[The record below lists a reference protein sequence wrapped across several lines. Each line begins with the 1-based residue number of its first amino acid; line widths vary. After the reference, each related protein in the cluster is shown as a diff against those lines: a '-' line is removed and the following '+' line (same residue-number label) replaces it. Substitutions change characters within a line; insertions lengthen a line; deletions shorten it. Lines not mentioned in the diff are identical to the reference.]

1 MIMSKVRLGIMGFG
15 EIGRHIYR
23 LCMEDDLF
31 EVVAISDYGKPD
43 ILAYLLEAEVK
54 GRVKVTL
61 EDGNFI
67 NSPAGR
73 ARIVTGGKP
82 GDVPWDIF
90 DVDVVIDA
98 TGIFKYRAE
107 LEKHLNAGAPHVVL
121 STLPEDEIDRIVV
134 MGVND
139 QAIDLNDRIVSAGSA
154 TTTATA
160 LMLKFFNEKF
170 GVDYAMLTTVHSYTS
185 DQPLRDKAGVD
196 FRRSRSAAE
205 NIIPNVTPT
214 PRWIPTIL
222 PEFKGKIEGTA
233 LNVPI
238 PNGSLLDLT
247 MIFQN
252 SDVTIEQVN
261 EVMYA
266 AAARLPKLVQVAED
280 PIVSSDVINN
290 RHSLIFD
297 KLATMKSQGRMIKT
311 LVWYHTALA
320 QACRILDVIRTYHM
334 LQEKTEKGG
343 AQ

>member
-1 MIMSKVRLGIMGFG
+1 M
-15 EIGRHIYR
+15 
-23 LCMEDDLF
+23 F

-54 GRVKVTL
+54 GKVKVTL
-61 EDGNFI
+61 EEGNFI

-73 ARIVTGGKP
+73 ARVVTGGKP

-98 TGIFKYRAE
+98 TGIFKSKKD
-107 LEKHLNAGAPHVVL
+107 LEKHLKAGAPHVVL
-121 STLPEDEIDRIVV
+121 STLPEEEIDRIVV
-134 MGVND
+134 MGVNENS
-139 QAIDLNDRIVSAGSA
+139 IDLNDKIVSAGSA
-154 TTTATA
+154 TTNATA
-160 LMLKFFNEKF
+160 LMLKFFDEKF

-196 FRRSRSAAE
+196 YRRSRSAAE
-205 NIIPNVTPT
+205 NIIPNETPT

-222 PEFKGKIEGTA
+222 PKFAGRIEGTA

-247 MIFQN
+247 MIFKN
-252 SDVTIEQVN
+252 NEVTIDQVN
-261 EVMYA
+261 ETMYDA
-266 AAARLPKLVQVAED
+266 ANKLPGLIQVAED

-290 RHSLIFD
+290 RHAVIFD
-297 KLATMKSQGRMIKT
+297 KLATMKSQGKMIKT

-320 QACRILDVIRTYHM
+320 QACRILDVIRTYHN
-334 LQEKTEKGG
+334 LQEKTAKGG
-343 AQ
+343 SK

>member
-1 MIMSKVRLGIMGFG
+1 MSKVRLGIMGFG

-23 LCMEDDLF
+23 LCMEDDMF

-67 NSPAGR
+67 NSAAGR

-82 GDVPWDIF
+82 GDIPWDIF
-90 DVDVVIDA
+90 DVDVVVDA
-98 TGIFKYRAE
+98 TGIFKTRRD
-107 LEKHLNAGAPHVVL
+107 LEKHLKAGAPHVVL

-134 MGVND
+134 MGVNEHT
-139 QAIDLNDRIVSAGSA
+139 IDLNDKIVSAGSA
-154 TTTATA
+154 TTNATA

-185 DQPLRDKAGVD
+185 DQPLRDKAGAEY
-196 FRRSRSAAE
+196 RRSRSAAE
-205 NIIPNVTPT
+205 NIIPNETPT

-222 PEFKGKIEGTA
+222 PEFKGRIEGTA

-247 MIFQN
+247 TVFRTR
-252 SDVTIEQVN
+252 DVTIDQVT
-261 EVMYA
+261 ELMYEA
-266 AAARLPKLVQVAED
+266 AKKLPNLIAVAED
-280 PIVSSDVINN
+280 PIVSSDVIND
-290 RHSLIFD
+290 RHAVIFD
-297 KLATMKSQGRMIKT
+297 KQATMKSQGKMMKS

-320 QACRILDVIRTYHM
+320 QACRILEVIKAYHL
-334 LQEKTEKGG
+334 LQENTRKGG

>member
-1 MIMSKVRLGIMGFG
+1 
-15 EIGRHIYR
+15 
-23 LCMEDDLF
+23 MEDDMF

-73 ARIVTGGKP
+73 ARVITGGKP

-90 DVDVVIDA
+90 NVDVVIDA
-98 TGIFKYRAE
+98 TGTFKSKKD

-134 MGVND
+134 MGVNEHM
-139 QAIDLNDRIVSAGSA
+139 IDLSDKIVSAGSA
-154 TTTATA
+154 TTNATA
-160 LMLKFFNEKF
+160 LMLKFIDEKF

-185 DQPLRDKAGVD
+185 DQPLRDKAGID

-205 NIIPNVTPT
+205 NIIPNETPT

-222 PEFKGKIEGTA
+222 PKFKGRIEGTA
-233 LNVPI
+233 LY
-238 PNGSLLDLT
+238 D
-247 MIFQN
+247 
-252 SDVTIEQVN
+252 
-261 EVMYA
+261 A
-266 AAARLPKLVQVAED
+266 AKKLPKLIQVAED

-290 RHSLIFD
+290 RHAVVFD
-297 KLATMKSQGRMIKT
+297 KLATMKSQGKMIKT

-320 QACRILDVIRTYHM
+320 QACRILDVIREYHL
-334 LQEKTEKGG
+334 LQEKTTKGG
-343 AQ
+343 NQ

>member
-1 MIMSKVRLGIMGFG
+1 MGFG

-23 LCMEDDLF
+23 LCMEDDMF
-31 EVVAISDYGKPD
+31 EVVAISDYGKPE
-43 ILAYLLEAEVK
+43 ILAYLIEAEVK
-54 GRVKVTL
+54 GRLKVTL

-67 NSPAGR
+67 NSSAGR

-98 TGIFKYRAE
+98 TGIFKYKKE
-107 LEKHLNAGAPHVVL
+107 LENHLKAGAPHVLL
-121 STLPEDEIDRIVV
+121 STLPAEEIDRIVV

-139 QAIDLNDRIVSAGSA
+139 HTIDLNDRIVSAGSA
-154 TTTATA
+154 TTNATA
-160 LMLKFFNEKF
+160 LMLKFFNERF

-185 DQPLRDKAGVD
+185 DQPLRDKAGID

-205 NIIPNVTPT
+205 NIIPNETPT
-214 PRWIPTIL
+214 PRWIPYIL
-222 PEFKGKIEGTA
+222 PDFKGKIEGAA

-247 MIFQN
+247 TVFK
-252 SDVTIEQVN
+252 SKDVTIDQVN
-261 EVMYA
+261 ELMYEA
-266 AAARLPKLVQVAED
+266 AAKLPDLIQVAED

-290 RHSLIFD
+290 RHAVVFD
-297 KLATMKSQGRMIKT
+297 RLATMKSAGRMFKT

-320 QACRILDVIRTYHM
+320 QACRILDVIRIYHL
-334 LQEKTEKGG
+334 LQEKTQKGG

>member
-1 MIMSKVRLGIMGFG
+1 MNKVRLGIMGFG

-23 LCMEDDLF
+23 LCMEDDMF

-54 GRVKVTL
+54 SRVKVTL

-73 ARIVTGGKP
+73 ARVITGGKP

-98 TGIFKYRAE
+98 TGIFKSKKD
-107 LEKHLNAGAPHVVL
+107 LEKHLKAGAPHVVL

-139 QAIDLNDRIVSAGSA
+139 SMIDLSDKIVSAGSA
-154 TTTATA
+154 TTNATA
-160 LMLKFFNEKF
+160 LMLKFFEEKF
-170 GVDYAMLTTVHSYTS
+170 GVEYAMLTTVHSYTS
-185 DQPLRDKAGVD
+185 DQPLRDKAGID
-196 FRRSRSAAE
+196 YRRSRSAAE
-205 NIIPNVTPT
+205 NIIPNETPT

-222 PEFKGKIEGTA
+222 PKFKGKIEGTA

-247 MIFQN
+247 MIFKN
-252 SDVTIEQVN
+252 N
-261 EVMYA
+261 EVTVDQVTETMYEA
-266 AAARLPKLVQVAED
+266 AKKYPKLVQVAED

-290 RHSLIFD
+290 RHAVIFD
-297 KLATMKSQGRMIKT
+297 KLATMKSQGRMVKT

-320 QACRILDVIRTYHM
+320 QACRILDVIREYHL
-334 LQEKTEKGG
+334 LQEKSAKGG
-343 AQ
+343 SK

>member
-1 MIMSKVRLGIMGFG
+1 MSKVRLGIMGFG

-73 ARIVTGGKP
+73 ARVITGGKP

-98 TGIFKYRAE
+98 TGSFKNKKE
-107 LEKHLNAGAPHVVL
+107 LEKHLKAGAPHVVL
-121 STLPEDEIDRIVV
+121 STLPDDEIDRIVV
-134 MGVND
+134 MGVNED
-139 QAIDLNDRIVSAGSA
+139 SINLNDKIVSAGSA
-154 TTTATA
+154 TTNATA
-160 LMLKFFNEKF
+160 LMLKFFNERF
-170 GVDYAMLTTVHSYTS
+170 GVEYAMLTTVHSYTS
-185 DQPLRDKAGVD
+185 DQPLRDKAGID
-196 FRRSRSAAE
+196 YRRSRSAAE
-205 NIIPNVTPT
+205 NIIPNETPT
-214 PRWIPTIL
+214 PKWIPTIL
-222 PEFKGKIEGTA
+222 PNFKGKIEGTA

-247 MIFQN
+247 MIFKN
-252 SDVTIEQVN
+252 NEVTIDQVN
-261 EVMYA
+261 ETMYEA
-266 AAARLPKLVQVAED
+266 AKKYPSLVQVAED

-290 RHSLIFD
+290 RSAVIFD
-297 KLATMKSQGRMIKT
+297 KLATMKSAGKMIKT

-320 QACRILDVIRTYHM
+320 QACRILDVIRTYHN
-334 LQEKTEKGG
+334 LQEKTGKGG
-343 AQ
+343 SK

>member
-1 MIMSKVRLGIMGFG
+1 MSKVRLGIMGFG

-23 LCMEDDLF
+23 LCMEDDMF

-67 NSPAGR
+67 NSTAGR

-82 GDVPWDIF
+82 GDIPWDIF
-90 DVDVVIDA
+90 DVDVVVDA
-98 TGIFKYRAE
+98 TGIFKTRRD
-107 LEKHLNAGAPHVVL
+107 LEKHLKAGAPHVVL

-134 MGVND
+134 MGVNESTINLKD
-139 QAIDLNDRIVSAGSA
+139 KIVSAGSA
-154 TTTATA
+154 TTNATA

-185 DQPLRDKAGVD
+185 DQPLRDKAGAEY
-196 FRRSRSAAE
+196 RRSRSAAE
-205 NIIPNVTPT
+205 NIIPNETPT

-222 PEFKGKIEGTA
+222 PEFKGRIEGTA

-247 MIFQN
+247 TVFKTK
-252 SDVTIEQVN
+252 DVTVEQVT
-261 EVMYA
+261 EVVYEMA
-266 AAARLPKLVQVAED
+266 KKLPHLVAVAED
-280 PIVSSDVINN
+280 PIVSSDVIND
-290 RHSLIFD
+290 RHSVIFD
-297 KLATMKSQGRMIKT
+297 KLATMKSQGKMMKT

-320 QACRILDVIRTYHM
+320 QACRILDVIRIYHI
-334 LQEKTEKGG
+334 LQEKTQKGG

>member
-1 MIMSKVRLGIMGFG
+1 MGFG

-23 LCMEDDLF
+23 LCMEDDIF
-31 EVVAISDYGKPD
+31 EVVAVSDYGKPD

-54 GRVKVTL
+54 GRVKVSL

-82 GDVPWDIF
+82 GDIPWDIF
-90 DVDVVIDA
+90 DVDVVVDA
-98 TGIFKYRAE
+98 TGIFKTRRE
-107 LEKHLNAGAPHVVL
+107 LEKHLKSGAPHVVL
-121 STLPEDEIDRIVV
+121 EDK
-134 MGVND
+134 
-139 QAIDLNDRIVSAGSA
+139 IVSAGSA
-154 TTTATA
+154 TTNATA

-185 DQPLRDKAGVD
+185 DQPLRDKAGAEY
-196 FRRSRSAAE
+196 RRSRSAAE
-205 NIIPNVTPT
+205 NIIPNETPT

-222 PEFKGKIEGTA
+222 PEFKGRIEGTA

-247 MIFQN
+247 TVFRTK
-252 SDVTIEQVN
+252 DVTIEQVN
-261 EVMYA
+261 ELMYEA
-266 AAARLPKLVQVAED
+266 AKKLPNLIAVAED
-280 PIVSSDVINN
+280 PIVSSDVIND
-290 RHSLIFD
+290 RHAVIFD
-297 KLATMKSQGRMIKT
+297 KLATMKSQGKMMKT

-320 QACRILDVIRTYHM
+320 QACRILDVIRTYHN
-334 LQEKTEKGG
+334 LQEKTQKGG